1 MMVIQGGKP
10 RNQGHDN
17 FFHKILSEAATL
29 LPTGG
34 QFAITQLCAE
44 FSQGG
49 GTKTRTWQRRK

>member
-10 RNQGHDN
+10 RNQDHDN

-34 QFAITQLCAE
+34 QFAITQL
-44 FSQGG
+44 
-49 GTKTRTWQRRK
+49 